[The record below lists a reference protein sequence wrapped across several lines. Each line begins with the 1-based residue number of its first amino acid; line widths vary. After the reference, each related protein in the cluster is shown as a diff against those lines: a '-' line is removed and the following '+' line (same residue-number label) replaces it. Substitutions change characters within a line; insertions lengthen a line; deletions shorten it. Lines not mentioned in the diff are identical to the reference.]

1 MSVQKNS
8 TRSIIIDAE
17 VMASINHLVQLSDE
31 AGLTIDE
38 LLIVLRGTIEQV
50 KAGQ

>member
-8 TRSIIIDAE
+8 ERSIIIDAE
-17 VMASINHLVQLSDE
+17 VMASINNLVERADE

-38 LLIVLRGTIEQV
+38 LLTILRTTMNQV
-50 KAGQ
+50 KAGM

>member
-17 VMASINHLVQLSDE
+17 VMASIKDLVERADE

-38 LLIVLRGTIEQV
+38 LLIVLRGTIDQV
-50 KAGQ
+50 KAGM